1 MCRRSVQLSPWQPVI
16 RSPRGLTETRPP
28 DSVLFVSTF
37 NRLSLACLPPEPF
50 PLWTFQPPRLLL
62 RRCVSTEAEEYYSWL
77 IRVEV
82 VIFLFVFINDG
93 LKSTCAI
100 TVLHLTL

>member
-1 MCRRSVQLSPWQPVI
+1 MAVCNYHHGNLSSAP
-16 RSPRGLTETRPP
+16 PRGATETRSP

-50 PLWTFQPPRLLL
+50 PLWTFQPPRLLTDV
-62 RRCVSTEAEEYYSWL
+62 RRLKQKNYYSCL

-82 VIFLFVFINDG
+82 VIFVSIPFFLFFYLIMIV
-93 LKSTCAI
+93 
-100 TVLHLTL
+100 

>member
-1 MCRRSVQLSPWQPVI
+1 MCRCGVQLSPWQLVI
-16 RSPRGLTETRPP
+16 CSPWGLTETLNP
-28 DSVLFVSTF
+28 DSRLFVSTF
-37 NRLSLACLPPEPF
+37 NRLSLACLLPEPF
-50 PLWTFQPPRLLL
+50 PLDISASSFA
-62 RRCVSTEAEEYYSWL
+62 RCVLTEAEEYYSWL

-82 VIFLFVFINDG
+82 VIFFIPFFFINDC